1 MKPITREE
9 MYLAAAAGYAVT
21 PPDPV
26 TRKEMFLAKLA
37 GMEVETPAVF
47 TRQERFLDE
56 AAVALS
62 RNVIEPLEVTEN
74 GTYTAPDGVDG
85 YSPVVVNVPDPEVVL
100 QDKTITENGTY
111 TADSGYDG
119 LGSVTVEVA
128 GSGEDAA
135 GAPYCK
141 IYGTTSQTRDNT
153 NVDVT
158 VKLYIP
164 KDLTILC
171 AWQGS
176 NRLMNGSAYPSISTV
191 SSLPIEELVIDKSN
205 ASYDIVSYTFVSQV
219 TASNTAYNSF
229 ELAVM
234 TSTDAM
240 TVNYENGGWVGT
252 LHRSDKQFAHGATY
266 GYRGVAQIMPL
277 KKLNFADGVTEIP
290 NYTAAGQV
298 LLETMDFSGVTK
310 IGDYAFNECI
320 ALKSISLSKDLTSI
334 GSSAFYGCTSL
345 TGELVIPSGVT
356 QIPYRAFAN
365 TKFDRV
371 VFPAGLT
378 QVGERAFE
386 NCNHPT
392 EFDFSACTKVPTMY
406 VSSYLGIRGKG
417 QVLKI
422 PSALFNTWS
431 TATGWKDWAAQM
443 VAV

>member
-1 MKPITREE
+1 MAEFILKDW
-9 MYLAAAAGYAVT
+9 YG
-21 PPDPV
+21 
-26 TRKEMFLAKLA
+26 KEKFFDH
-37 GMEVETPAVF
+37 ETVYFQDAEGNLMPF
-47 TRQERFLDE
+47 TH
-56 AAVALS
+56 
-62 RNVIEPLEVTEN
+62 
-74 GTYTAPDGVDG
+74 GTGNPT
-85 YSPVVVNVPDPEVVL
+85 L

-111 TADSGYDG
+111 SADSGFDG
-119 LGSVTVEVA
+119 LGSVTVEVG

-141 IYGTTSQTRDNT
+141 IYGITSQTRDNT
-153 NVDVT
+153 NVNVT

-191 SSLPIEELVIDKSN
+191 APLSIEELVIDKSN
-205 ASYDIVSYTFVSQV
+205 AGYDIVSYTFVSQI
-219 TASNTAYNSF
+219 TASNPAYNSF

-234 TSTDAM
+234 ASTDAM

-252 LHRSDKQFAHGATY
+252 LHRSDEQFAYSATY
-266 GYRGVAQIMPL
+266 SYRGVSQIMPL
-277 KKLNFADGVTEIP
+277 KKLNLADGVTEIP
-290 NYTAAGQV
+290 NYTAANQV

-310 IGDYAFNECI
+310 IGNYAFTGCI
-320 ALKSISLSKDLTSI
+320 ALKTINLGTDLTSL
-334 GSSAFYGCTSL
+334 GSNVFYNCTSL
-345 TGELVIPSGVT
+345 TGELVIPNGVT
-356 QIPYRAFAN
+356 QIPYRAFTN

-386 NCNHPT
+386 NCTHPT

-406 VSSYLGIRGKG
+406 GSSYLGVVGKG

-431 TATGWKDWAAQM
+431 TATGWKDWKSQM